1 MGIYHQ
7 RKLDT
12 LNKLTELRTKYPNSD
27 ELDKK
32 ERENYLRELEFF
44 STGVNTHIYSYKIV
58 KKMSRARLKSQYNN
72 WIYGIIQKI
81 RENDNNKDAY
91 KECEKMMERLKNSS
105 ESKLIKRMKL
115 NIKFGIQK
123 TYTGQKFIKILC
135 KYWIWIGW

>member
-1 MGIYHQ
+1 MIQEFFRYIKNSDNAEVVVAVIALVASVIVFLWGLYHQ

-58 KKMSRARLKSQYNN
+58 KKMSRARLKSQYN
-72 WIYGIIQKI
+72 
-81 RENDNNKDAY
+81 
-91 KECEKMMERLKNSS
+91 LS
-105 ESKLIKRMKL
+105 LIH
-115 NIKFGIQK
+115 I
-123 TYTGQKFIKILC
+123 
-135 KYWIWIGW
+135 